1 MSSQKS
7 LQERIVNEIESTYNS
22 IATYKKGSKKRIELL
37 EHKLKSLK
45 MMLAKI
51 DDDEHI
57 KPVI

>member
-22 IATYKKGSKKRIELL
+22 IATYKKISKNRLEIM

-45 MMLAKI
+45 MMLAKV
-51 DDDEHI
+51 DEQKKK
-57 KPVI
+57 KPFN

>member
-22 IATYKKGSKKRIELL
+22 IATYKKTSNNRLEIM

-45 MMLAKI
+45 MMLAKVDGQI
-51 DDDEHI
+51 GK
-57 KPVI
+57 KPFN

>member
-22 IATYKKGSKKRIELL
+22 IATYKKTSKNRLEIM

-45 MMLAKI
+45 MMLAKV
-51 DDDEHI
+51 DGQKGK
-57 KPVI
+57 KPFN